1 MSGTAPSS
9 GLIDVHHHILPPP
22 YVAAVGEA
30 AIGALL
36 VSGRA
41 PAWTPRHSVEA
52 MDRNGIATA
61 ITSMSAPPLA
71 GADAAAVRRLAR
83 QCNEFA
89 AEMVAAHP
97 GRFGVFAT
105 LPLPDIDGS
114 LAEIGYAL
122 DRLGADGIGLLT
134 NYGGLYPGDAVLAP
148 VFDELNRRSAVV
160 YFHPTTSGAPCNCV
174 AGVPAATLDFPFDT
188 TLAITSLLFG
198 GTFSRCQNI
207 RFVFSHAGGTLP
219 FLAERVRRL
228 ERRPEFREKVP
239 NGVMAELQR
248 LNFDTALSANRFAF
262 SALLE
267 LVACERVLFGSDYP
281 FAPEDTM
288 TASVAGL
295 KALGLADADLG
306 AIERGNAL
314 TLLPGLASR
323 LGAAVS

>member
-1 MSGTAPSS
+1 MPG
-9 GLIDVHHHILPPP
+9 GLIDIHHHILPPP
-22 YVAAVGEA
+22 YVEAVGEA

-41 PAWTPRHSVEA
+41 PVWTPQHSVEA
-52 MDRNGIATA
+52 MDRNGIAA
-61 ITSMSAPPLA
+61 AVTSMSAPPLA

-83 QCNEFA
+83 QCNVFA

-97 GRFGVFAT
+97 GRFGSFAA
-105 LPLPDIDGS
+105 LPLPDVDGS
-114 LAEIGYAL
+114 LEELAYAL
-122 DRLGADGIGLLT
+122 DGLHADGIGLLT
-134 NYGGLYPGDAVLAP
+134 NYGGLYPGDAAFAP
-148 VFDELNRRSAVV
+148 VFDELNRRGAVV

-198 GTFSRCQNI
+198 GTFARCPNV
-207 RFVFSHAGGTLP
+207 RFIFSHAGGTLP
-219 FLAERVRRL
+219 FLAERIRRL
-228 ERRPEFREKVP
+228 ERRPEFRAQVP

-262 SALLE
+262 AALLE
-267 LVACERVLFGSDYP
+267 LVSCERVLFGSDYP

-295 KALGLADADLG
+295 KALGLADGDRGL
-306 AIERGNAL
+306 IERGNAL
-314 TLLPGLASR
+314 SLLPGLAARVRS
-323 LGAAVS
+323 GA